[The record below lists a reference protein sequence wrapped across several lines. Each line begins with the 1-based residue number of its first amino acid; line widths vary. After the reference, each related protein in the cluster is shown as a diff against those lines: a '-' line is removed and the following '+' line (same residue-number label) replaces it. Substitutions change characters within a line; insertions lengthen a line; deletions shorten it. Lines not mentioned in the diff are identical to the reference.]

1 MYRICAILC
10 CALLAACVP
19 PPASPPEAAAPVFF
33 AGGRLIA
40 GDGNIIEDS
49 AFTVENGEFRLVG
62 RRGEIDAPPG
72 AVRVDLAGKTVI
84 PALVDLHTHLGWA
97 VLKTGQV
104 GAGTYSRENVIDH
117 LKRYAYYGI
126 GAAVSMGIDPG
137 ETAYEIR
144 ANPPA
149 GLPLLRLAG
158 RGIAMP
164 DAGPGQAYWRPV
176 AYGVSNEA
184 EARAAVAELAARQV
198 DWIKI
203 WVDDRNGT
211 VPKLSPSLYRAII
224 GEAHNRGLRVLAHI
238 YYLADAKD
246 LLRAGID
253 GFTHGV
259 RDRDIDGEFVTLI
272 KQRPAVFVIPNLPLR
287 DNTAADIAFAAET
300 LPAAEVEK
308 LRNAAPPTAQQ
319 REFFGVQARNLAR
332 LNAEGVRIAFGTDSS
347 TAAGWNAHQEM
358 ADMAAAGMSPAQVLY
373 AATRTSAEILKLDRM
388 GTIAAGKSAD
398 FIVLDA
404 NPLEDI
410 NNTRRIARVYLR
422 GTEVNRAALRAEFSA
437 P

>member
-1 MYRICAILC
+1 MHRICAVLY
-10 CALLAACVP
+10 CALLAACSQP
-19 PPASPPEAAAPVFF
+19 PPAPEAAAAVFF
-33 AGGRLIA
+33 AGARLIA

-49 AFTVENGEFRLVG
+49 AFTVQNGEFRLVG
-62 RRGEIDAPPG
+62 RRGAIDAPPG
-72 AVRVDLAGKTVI
+72 AARVDLSGKTVI

-104 GAGTYSRENVIDH
+104 GADTYSRENILDH
-117 LKRYAYYGI
+117 LKRYAYYGV

-144 ANPPA
+144 ANPPP

-176 AYGVSNEA
+176 AYGVSTEA

-198 DWIKI
+198 DWVKI

-211 VPKLSPSLYRAII
+211 VPKLSPALYRAII
-224 GEAHNRGLRVLAHI
+224 SEAHQRGLRVLAHI

-253 GFTHGV
+253 GFAHGV
-259 RDRDIDGEFVTLI
+259 RDRDIDGEFVALM
-272 KQRPAVFVIPNLPLR
+272 KQRPDVFVIPNLPLR
-287 DNTAADIAFAAET
+287 ENTPADIAFAAET
-300 LPAAEVEK
+300 LPPAEVRK
-308 LRNAAPPTAQQ
+308 LQNAAPPTQQQ
-319 REFFGVQARNLAR
+319 RDFFGVQARNLAR
-332 LNAEGVRIAFGTDSS
+332 LNAEGVRIGFGTDSS
-347 TAAGWNAHQEM
+347 TAAGWNAHQEL
-358 ADMAAAGMSPAQVLY
+358 ADMAAAGMTPAQVLA
-373 AATRTSAEILKLDRM
+373 AATRASAEILKLDRM

-410 NNTRRIARVYLR
+410 NHTRRIARVYLK
-422 GTEVNRAALRAEFSA
+422 GAEVNRTALRAEFTA